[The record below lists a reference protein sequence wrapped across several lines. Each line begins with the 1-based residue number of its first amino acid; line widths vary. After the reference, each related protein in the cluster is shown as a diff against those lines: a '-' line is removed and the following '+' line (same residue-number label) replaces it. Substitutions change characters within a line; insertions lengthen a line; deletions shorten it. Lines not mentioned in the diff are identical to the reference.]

1 MDKNKKTKSTINLNT
16 DGMRILARVIAR
28 NLRGSY
34 PYDEEHLVESGEN
47 HNEAGY
53 SVTNLPNDEYQS

>member
-1 MDKNKKTKSTINLNT
+1 MGKNKKAKSKISLNT
-16 DGMRILARVIAR
+16 DGLRILARVIAR

-47 HNEAGY
+47 PIEAKY
-53 SVTNLPNDEYQS
+53 SVTNLPNDEYKS